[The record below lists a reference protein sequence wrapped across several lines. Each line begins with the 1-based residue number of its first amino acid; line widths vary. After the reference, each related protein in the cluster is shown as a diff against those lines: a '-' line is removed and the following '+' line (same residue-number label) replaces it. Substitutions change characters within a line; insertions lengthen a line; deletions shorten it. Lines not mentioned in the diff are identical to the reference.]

1 MKTLFVFI
9 NLIITCI
16 ISYAQNPNI
25 QVVDAFPNLSFTH
38 PLHLTSGTDG
48 TNRIFVVQQTGI
60 INVFPNDSNVTSP
73 NKKIFLDISNKISAS
88 SGEEG
93 LLGLTFHP
101 SYSTNGYIYID
112 YTAPNPLRTVI
123 SRFKVSTNDPNK
135 ADSLSE
141 YKILEINQPFTNHNG
156 GTVMFGLDGYLYIGM
171 GDGGSAG
178 DPNNNAQNTQ
188 VLLGK
193 MLRININDTSA
204 TRRYTIPVS
213 NPFYNNPTMGREEIF
228 TWGMR
233 NPWKYSQ
240 DPVTGL
246 IYVADVGQNLWEE
259 IDILQNGKNY
269 GWRIMEGLAC
279 YNPPTNCDTTG
290 LTMPIKVYGHSAG
303 DCSITGGY
311 VYRGNRRTELTG
323 AYIYGDYCT
332 GRIWMLRYN
341 NGVVTS
347 DSLLITAPSSISS
360 FGIDQLN
367 EFYIVGYSTGKIYRF
382 NRSSVT
388 GINHNQNIIPVNF
401 ELKQNYPNPFNPSTN
416 LEYILPQISRI
427 QIIVSDVLGRR
438 VKTLVN
444 TTQLAGNYKMIW
456 DGRDDFGFKVAS
468 GIYFYSL
475 LTEKFKLTK
484 RMLLVK

>member
-1 MKTLFVFI
+1 
-9 NLIITCI
+9 
-16 ISYAQNPNI
+16 
-25 QVVDAFPNLSFTH
+25 
-38 PLHLTSGTDG
+38 
-48 TNRIFVVQQTGI
+48 
-60 INVFPNDSNVTSP
+60 
-73 NKKIFLDISNKISAS
+73 
-88 SGEEG
+88 
-93 LLGLTFHP
+93 
-101 SYSTNGYIYID
+101 
-112 YTAPNPLRTVI
+112 
-123 SRFKVSTNDPNK
+123 
-135 ADSLSE
+135 
-141 YKILEINQPFTNHNG
+141 
-156 GTVMFGLDGYLYIGM
+156 M

-204 TRRYTIPVS
+204 TRRYTIPLT
-213 NPFYNNPTMGREEIF
+213 NPFYNNPTLGREEIY

-240 DPVTGL
+240 DPVTGI

-311 VYRGNRRTELTG
+311 VYRGNRRPELTG

-341 NGVVTS
+341 NGIVTS
-347 DSLLITAPSSISS
+347 DSLLVTAPSSISS
-360 FGIDQLN
+360 FGIDQFN
-367 EFYIVGYSTGKIYRF
+367 EFYIVGYAAGKIYRF
-382 NRSSVT
+382 NRSLVT
-388 GINHNQNIIPVNF
+388 GINNYQNNIPEKF

-416 LEYILPQISRI
+416 LEYSLPQISRI

-444 TTQLAGNYKMIW
+444 TTQLAGNYKMVW
-456 DGRDDFGFKVAS
+456 DGRNDFGINVAS